1 MEISI
6 DRPNKNFFVMEDD
19 IRDMVLNLGY
29 GEGMRIDLI
38 DVAHLEKLLNNNS
51 SIGYAE
57 VYSTIDGILKI
68 ELNQRNPILRVFN
81 ESGDSYYIDENGW
94 MMPLSDK
101 FTSRVLVANGSIK
114 TSFAMGYEMNVMDL
128 KQENQRLKDLYQLSS
143 FINNDSFLKAQI
155 VQIYVKENG
164 DIELI
169 PRVGNQE
176 ILFGKAENIRE
187 KFDKLMI
194 FYKQGLSKTGWNG
207 YKRIN
212 LKYNNQVVCTK
223 K

>member
-1 MEISI
+1 
-6 DRPNKNFFVMEDD
+6 MEDD
-19 IRDMVLNLGY
+19 IRSMVLNLGY
-29 GEGMRIDLI
+29 GEGMRIDLL

-57 VYSTIDGILKI
+57 VYSTIDGVLKI
-68 ELNQRNPILRVFN
+68 ELNQRNPILRVFT
-81 ESGDSYYIDENGW
+81 EYGDSYYIDENGW

-101 FTSRVLVANGSIK
+101 FTSRVLVANGEIK
-114 TSFAMGYEMNVMDL
+114 TSFSMGYEMNVMDL
-128 KQENQRLKDLYQLSS
+128 KQEDQRLKDLYQLASY
-143 FINNDSFLKAQI
+143 ITNYSFLKAQI

-164 DIELI
+164 DLELV

-176 ILFGKAENIRE
+176 ILFGKATNIKER
-187 KFDKLMI
+187 FDKLMI

-212 LKYNNQVVCTK
+212 LMYNNQVVCTK

>member
-1 MEISI
+1 
-6 DRPNKNFFVMEDD
+6 
-19 IRDMVLNLGY
+19 
-29 GEGMRIDLI
+29 
-38 DVAHLEKLLNNNS
+38 LNNNS

-57 VYSTIDGILKI
+57 VYSTIDGVLKI
-68 ELNQRNPILRVFN
+68 ELNQRNPILRVFT
-81 ESGDSYYIDENGW
+81 EYGDSYYIDENGW

-101 FTSRVLVANGSIK
+101 FTSRVLVANGAIK
-114 TSFAMGYEMNVMDL
+114 TSFAMGYEINIMDL
-128 KQENQRLKDLYQLSS
+128 KQEDKRLKDLYLLSS
-143 FINNDSFLKAQI
+143 FINSNSFLKAQI
-155 VQIYVKENG
+155 VQIYLKENG
-164 DIELI
+164 DLELI

-176 ILFGKAENIRE
+176 ILFGKAENIKE

-212 LKYNNQVVCTK
+212 LKYNKQVVCTK

>member
-1 MEISI
+1 M
-6 DRPNKNFFVMEDD
+6 
-19 IRDMVLNLGY
+19 
-29 GEGMRIDLI
+29 
-38 DVAHLEKLLNNNS
+38 
-51 SIGYAE
+51 
-57 VYSTIDGILKI
+57 
-68 ELNQRNPILRVFN
+68 NQRNPILRVFT
-81 ESGDSYYIDENGW
+81 EYGDSYYIDENGW

-101 FTSRVLVANGSIK
+101 FTSRVLVANGAIK
-114 TSFAMGYEMNVMDL
+114 TSFAMGYEMNIMDL
-128 KQENQRLKDLYQLSS
+128 KQEDQRLKDLYLLSS
-143 FINNDSFLKAQI
+143 FINSDSFLKAQI

-164 DIELI
+164 DLELI

-176 ILFGKAENIRE
+176 ILFGKAENIKE

>member
-1 MEISI
+1 
-6 DRPNKNFFVMEDD
+6 MEDD
-19 IRDMVLNLGY
+19 IRSMVLNLGY
-29 GEGMRIDLI
+29 GEGMRIDLV

-57 VYSTIDGILKI
+57 VYSTIDGVLKI
-68 ELNQRNPILRVFN
+68 ELNQRNPILRVFT
-81 ESGDSYYIDENGW
+81 EYGDSYYIDENGW

-101 FTSRVLVANGSIK
+101 FTSRVLVANGEIK
-114 TSFAMGYEMNVMDL
+114 TSFSMGYEMNVMDL
-128 KQENQRLKDLYQLSS
+128 KQEDQRLKDLYQLASY
-143 FINNDSFLKAQI
+143 ITNDSFLKAQI

-164 DIELI
+164 DLELV

-176 ILFGKAENIRE
+176 ILFGKATNIKER
-187 KFDKLMI
+187 FDKLMI

-212 LKYNNQVVCTK
+212 LMYNNQVVCTK

>member
-1 MEISI
+1 
-6 DRPNKNFFVMEDD
+6 MEDD
-19 IRDMVLNLGY
+19 IRSMVLNLGY
-29 GEGMRIDLI
+29 GEGMRIDLL

-57 VYSTIDGILKI
+57 VYSTIDGVLKI
-68 ELNQRNPILRVFN
+68 ELNQRNPILRVFT
-81 ESGDSYYIDENGW
+81 EYGDSYYIDENGW

-101 FTSRVLVANGSIK
+101 FTSRVLVANGEIK
-114 TSFAMGYEMNVMDL
+114 TSFSMGYEMNVMDL
-128 KQENQRLKDLYQLSS
+128 KQEDQRLKDLYQLASY
-143 FINNDSFLKAQI
+143 ITNDSFLKAQI

-164 DIELI
+164 DLELV

-176 ILFGKAENIRE
+176 ILFGKATNIKER
-187 KFDKLMI
+187 FDKLMI

-212 LKYNNQVVCTK
+212 LMYNNQVVCTK

>member
-1 MEISI
+1 
-6 DRPNKNFFVMEDD
+6 MEDD
-19 IRDMVLNLGY
+19 IRSMVLNLGY
-29 GEGMRIDLI
+29 GEGLRIDLV

-57 VYSTIDGILKI
+57 VYSTIDGVLKI
-68 ELNQRNPILRVFN
+68 ELNQRNPILRVFT
-81 ESGDSYYIDENGW
+81 EYGDSYYIDENGW

-101 FTSRVLVANGSIK
+101 FTSRVLVANGEIK
-114 TSFAMGYEMNVMDL
+114 TSFSMGYEMNVMDL
-128 KQENQRLKDLYQLSS
+128 KQEDQRLKDLYQLASY
-143 FINNDSFLKAQI
+143 ITNDSFLKAQI

-164 DIELI
+164 DLELV

-176 ILFGKAENIRE
+176 ILFGKATNIKER
-187 KFDKLMI
+187 FDKLMI

-212 LKYNNQVVCTK
+212 LMYNNQVVCTK